1 MDKSTTKTGRGSRKK
16 SKRVLTRKKKASSSN
31 APRVKIEEIGG
42 EGYNSLAEAQAAML
56 KPLAAMIAD
65 IIRAGEK
72 NQNNNMTEIA
82 V

>member
-1 MDKSTTKTGRGSRKK
+1 MDKSTTTTGRGSRKK
-16 SKRVLTRKKKASSSN
+16 SKRVLTRKKKVPSSN